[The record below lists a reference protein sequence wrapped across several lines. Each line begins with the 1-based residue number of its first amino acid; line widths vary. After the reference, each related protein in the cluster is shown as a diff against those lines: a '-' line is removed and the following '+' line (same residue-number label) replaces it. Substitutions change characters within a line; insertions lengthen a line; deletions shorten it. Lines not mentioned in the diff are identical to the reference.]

1 MIKVA
6 EVVEEIVRRSPF
18 LVESLEEGLINV
30 SALARKLQPEVE
42 AMLGKPIKTGAIV
55 MAVNRMPAGKLTYER
70 RSLESF
76 FRKLSDLNVRTDLI
90 DYTFRNSE
98 TLPTC
103 QAHLLRDIE
112 NRPNLFYSVSRGV
125 TETTIL
131 VTSSLEERIATIFSE
146 EKMLSKE
153 TQLAAIT
160 LLLPT
165 ENRTLYG
172 IYYYILKDLAWRG
185 INLIELIST
194 SNEFT
199 IIVRHE
205 DLDQAFSAVAGL
217 RGS

>member
-1 MIKVA
+1 MVKIA
-6 EVVEEIVRRSPF
+6 EIVEELVRKSPF
-18 LVESLEEGLINV
+18 LMESLEEDLINV

-42 AMLGKPIKTGAIV
+42 TALGKPVKTGAIV
-55 MAVNRMPAGKLTYER
+55 MAVNRMPAGKLTYEK
-70 RSLESF
+70 RSLQSF

-90 DYTFRNSE
+90 DYTFRNSD

-103 QAHLLRDIE
+103 QARLLQNIE

-131 VTSSLEERIATIFSE
+131 VTSSLEDQVAALFAE
-146 EKMLSKE
+146 EKLLSKE
-153 TQLAAIT
+153 TELSAIT
-160 LLLPT
+160 LLLPI
-165 ENRTLYG
+165 ENRNLYG
-172 IYYYILKDLAWRG
+172 VYYYILKDLAWRG

-199 IIVRHE
+199 IIVRNQ

>member
-1 MIKVA
+1 MVKIA
-6 EVVEEIVRRSPF
+6 EIVEELVRRSPF
-18 LVESLEEGLINV
+18 LMESLEEGLINV

-42 AMLGKPIKTGAIV
+42 SMLGKSIKTGAIV
-55 MAVNRMPAGKLTYER
+55 MAVNRMPAGKLTYEK
-70 RSLESF
+70 RSLQSF

-90 DYTFRNSE
+90 DYTFRNSD

-103 QAHLLRDIE
+103 QARLLRDLE

-131 VTSSLEERIATIFSE
+131 VTSSLEEQVAGLFAE
-146 EKMLSKE
+146 EKLLSKE
-153 TQLAAIT
+153 TELSAIT
-160 LLLPT
+160 LLLPI
-165 ENRTLYG
+165 ENRNLYG
-172 IYYYILKDLAWRG
+172 VYYYILKDLAWRG

-199 IIVRHE
+199 IIVRNE

-217 RGS
+217 RGN